1 MTAAPPIRSM
11 RSPKLAVVS
20 LAVGIVSLAIACSTT
35 SGADGVP
42 DGCCPPSPEP
52 SCCMDYGGYG
62 AGLCGPVCDRMPVS
76 TDPGWTLATDGHG
89 CSVWRNPN
97 DGFRG
102 GIENPDTRYCGAPSR
117 RIDAGADVGVVQ
129 SCPLASALDVTSRP
143 YAPPLTAPGACT
155 EEEVKA
161 LSDYLTAN
169 AEVTAISEW
178 SKQVSA
184 QCSAGVF
191 SDDGH
196 RWAPILVEDDAILR
210 LNHGGCIE
218 LQTGKESCGRAYQ
231 QLIECHQEACSECSL
246 LPELLDCLED
256 TATLSAGPCKA
267 AFDAVAASCG
277 EDLTAAEKACEG
289 ADWPFEGPIRVQC
302 VAGAGTDAGGG

>member
-1 MTAAPPIRSM
+1 
-11 RSPKLAVVS
+11 
-20 LAVGIVSLAIACSTT
+20 
-35 SGADGVP
+35 
-42 DGCCPPSPEP
+42 
-52 SCCMDYGGYG
+52 MDYGGYG

-117 RIDAGADVGVVQ
+117 R
-129 SCPLASALDVTSRP
+129 
-143 YAPPLTAPGACT
+143 
-155 EEEVKA
+155 
-161 LSDYLTAN
+161 
-169 AEVTAISEW
+169 
-178 SKQVSA
+178 
-184 QCSAGVF
+184 
-191 SDDGH
+191 
-196 RWAPILVEDDAILR
+196 
-210 LNHGGCIE
+210 
-218 LQTGKESCGRAYQ
+218 
-231 QLIECHQEACSECSL
+231 
-246 LPELLDCLED
+246 LED